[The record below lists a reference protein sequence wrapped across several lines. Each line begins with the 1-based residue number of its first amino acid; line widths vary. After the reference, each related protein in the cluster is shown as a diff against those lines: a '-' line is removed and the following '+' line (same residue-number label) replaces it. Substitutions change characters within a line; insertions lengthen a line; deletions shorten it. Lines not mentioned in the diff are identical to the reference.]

1 MKYTSKR
8 SVLDNL
14 LQRHPQAVEGIMNA
28 GIETN
33 GQELDSEDL
42 KIFFNFEVFLQ
53 EGIDSSKNQ
62 FDEVNEMTIHKKIV
76 HSNYK
81 ILLKNP
87 LVEAFLHIK
96 WQLVDNLFY
105 LNSGCFITF
114 LVMLTLMTI
123 LMANLSQCATEPNII
138 QSLNTT
144 CTTYNKINESNIWN
158 VVQEYI
164 SSNDSN
170 SNALGLCFFISFL
183 FTCVGVVLLMVR
195 ELIQARVIKFKV
207 QS

>member
-76 HSNYK
+76 
-81 ILLKNP
+81 
-87 LVEAFLHIK
+87 
-96 WQLVDNLFY
+96 QLGGFQQD
-105 LNSGCFITF
+105 
-114 LVMLTLMTI
+114 
-123 LMANLSQCATEPNII
+123 
-138 QSLNTT
+138 SL
-144 CTTYNKINESNIWN
+144 
-158 VVQEYI
+158 Q
-164 SSNDSN
+164 
-170 SNALGLCFFISFL
+170 ALISFL
-183 FTCVGVVLLMVR
+183 PLGFEDLLSAT
-195 ELIQARVIKFKV
+195 Q
-207 QS
+207 